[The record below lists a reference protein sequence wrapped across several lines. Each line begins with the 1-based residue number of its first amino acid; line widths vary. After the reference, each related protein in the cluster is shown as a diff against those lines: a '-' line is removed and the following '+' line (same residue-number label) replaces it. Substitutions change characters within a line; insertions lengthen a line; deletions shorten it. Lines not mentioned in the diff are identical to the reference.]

1 MQREPLSSPNIIS
14 VGYDEEELILEVEFD
29 HGEIHDYLG
38 VPSEKHTALMSAESP
53 DSYFSH
59 NIRGMYEYR
68 SRQEDR
74 SPSAERQ

>member
-1 MQREPLSSPNIIS
+1 MQREPVSSPNIIS
-14 VGYDEEELILEVEFD
+14 VGYDEEESILEIEFD

-38 VPSEKHTALMSAESP
+38 VPPDKYGALMQAESL

-68 SRQEDR
+68 EHHEHRES
-74 SPSAERQ
+74 

>member
-14 VGYDEEELILEVEFD
+14 VGYDEEESILEIEFD
-29 HGEIHDYLG
+29 QGEIHDYLG
-38 VPSEKHTALMSAESP
+38 VPQEKYGALMQAESP

-68 SRQEDR
+68 EQQKAG
-74 SPSAERQ
+74 PSNAPS